1 MYTFTQGTE
10 GSITM
15 HTYTYI
21 YTYMYKFVY
30 IHIYIYAYMYIC
42 LYSHKVLELMALEK
56 RPKNAQNRHLQKV
69 PDLESGTEHSEGFGH
84 VIGQEVVG

>member
-1 MYTFTQGTE
+1 
-10 GSITM
+10 
-15 HTYTYI
+15 
-21 YTYMYKFVY
+21 
-30 IHIYIYAYMYIC
+30 MYIC